1 MTQKEIAKL
10 LNVSQPTVS
19 MALNGSERISREL
32 RDAVRK
38 LADRSGY
45 RPNLAGQLL
54 RQGRSNVVGAVF
66 PSLTNNFFAE
76 LFQELQNQLIPHGYL
91 LYLVQL
97 GAEGELPAAAE
108 CLRRMQA
115 AGVIA
120 IGSAAESL
128 LRLKED
134 GIALVLYGGDSR
146 LELGVSQVLPDR
158 YAAGREAVR
167 HLLAAGRRR
176 IAFLGMKNPQEPRC
190 RAYLDVLA
198 EAGLEPLTLRAGEDG
213 DSPEAGC
220 RLMRELLFSRPDT
233 DAVFTHNDELAIG
246 ALRAA
251 LQLGRKV
258 SEELA
263 VFGFDSIGTGRYL
276 SPALTS
282 VEQPRREIAAALV
295 AELLATLADPAHC
308 RFVPVA
314 CRLVIRESA

>member
-97 GAEGELPAAAE
+97 GADGELP
-108 CLRRMQA
+108 
-115 AGVIA
+115 
-120 IGSAAESL
+120 SAAESL

-190 RAYLDVLA
+190 RAYRDVLA

-233 DAVFTHNDELAIG
+233 DAVFMHNDELAVG

-258 SEELA
+258 PEELA

>member
-1 MTQKEIAKL
+1 ML
-10 LNVSQPTVS
+10 F
-19 MALNGSERISREL
+19 
-32 RDAVRK
+32 
-38 LADRSGY
+38 RS
-45 RPNLAGQLL
+45 
-54 RQGRSNVVGAVF
+54 
-66 PSLTNNFFAE
+66 
-76 LFQELQNQLIPHGYL
+76 
-91 LYLVQL
+91 
-97 GAEGELPAAAE
+97 
-108 CLRRMQA
+108 
-115 AGVIA
+115 
-120 IGSAAESL
+120 
-128 LRLKED
+128 
-134 GIALVLYGGDSR
+134 
-146 LELGVSQVLPDR
+146 LGVSQVLPDR

-263 VFGFDSIGTGRYL
+263 VFGGTKLPGAR
-276 SPALTS
+276 ATS
-282 VEQPRREIAAALV
+282 SSYSRV
-295 AELLATLADPAHC
+295 TLG
-308 RFVPVA
+308 
-314 CRLVIRESA
+314 

>member
-1 MTQKEIAKL
+1 
-10 LNVSQPTVS
+10 
-19 MALNGSERISREL
+19 
-32 RDAVRK
+32 
-38 LADRSGY
+38 
-45 RPNLAGQLL
+45 
-54 RQGRSNVVGAVF
+54 
-66 PSLTNNFFAE
+66 
-76 LFQELQNQLIPHGYL
+76 
-91 LYLVQL
+91 
-97 GAEGELPAAAE
+97 
-108 CLRRMQA
+108 
-115 AGVIA
+115 
-120 IGSAAESL
+120 
-128 LRLKED
+128 
-134 GIALVLYGGDSR
+134 
-146 LELGVSQVLPDR
+146 
-158 YAAGREAVR
+158 
-167 HLLAAGRRR
+167 
-176 IAFLGMKNPQEPRC
+176 MKNPQEPRC

-233 DAVFTHNDELAIG
+233 DAAFMHNDELAVG

-258 SEELA
+258 PEELA

>member
-91 LYLVQL
+91 LYLVQP
-97 GAEGELPAAAE
+97 GADGELPAAAE

-198 EAGLEPLTLRAGEDG
+198 EAGLEPLTFRAGEDG

-220 RLMRELLFSRPDT
+220 RAAGAEGAGGAGGFRVRQHRDRPLFESRADLDRT
-233 DAVFTHNDELAIG
+233 AAAGDRRRSGGGTARHAGRSG
-246 ALRAA
+246 ALP
-251 LQLGRKV
+251 LCPGRLPPGDPGVGMIFLNFYLYV
-258 SEELA
+258 SAKKNEGA
-263 VFGFDSIGTGRYL
+263 
-276 SPALTS
+276 P
-282 VEQPRREIAAALV
+282 
-295 AELLATLADPAHC
+295 
-308 RFVPVA
+308 
-314 CRLVIRESA
+314 

>member
-97 GAEGELPAAAE
+97 GADGELPAAAE

-158 YAAGREAVR
+158 YAAGREAATCLPPGGGGSR
-167 HLLAAGRRR
+167 
-176 IAFLGMKNPQEPRC
+176 
-190 RAYLDVLA
+190 
-198 EAGLEPLTLRAGEDG
+198 
-213 DSPEAGC
+213 
-220 RLMRELLFSRPDT
+220 FS
-233 DAVFTHNDELAIG
+233 A
-246 ALRAA
+246 
-251 LQLGRKV
+251 
-258 SEELA
+258 
-263 VFGFDSIGTGRYL
+263 
-276 SPALTS
+276 
-282 VEQPRREIAAALV
+282 
-295 AELLATLADPAHC
+295 
-308 RFVPVA
+308 
-314 CRLVIRESA
+314 